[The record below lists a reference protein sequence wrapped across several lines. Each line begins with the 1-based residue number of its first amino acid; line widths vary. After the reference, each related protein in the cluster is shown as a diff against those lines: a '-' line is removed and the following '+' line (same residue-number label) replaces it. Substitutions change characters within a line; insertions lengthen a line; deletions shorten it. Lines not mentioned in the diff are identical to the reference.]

1 MKAFVFFFTF
11 LMVFVAFSLIL
22 TIFKK
27 KLCNDSFENFKSSEN
42 IKPKPFKEN
51 FANYHLD
58 EAVGGVNASQEL
70 LLQDSYLLTG
80 NKEISKND
88 AYNIWW
94 NYPVFKV
101 GSYAQITNNMKYPN
115 NPDDGTC
122 MPASMCQTLY
132 KNKKTS
138 NHAQILLPVKEDAN
152 AVRVN
157 YYNSSNKLH
166 K

>member
-1 MKAFVFFFTF
+1 MKTFVFFFTF
-11 LMVFVAFSLIL
+11 LMVFVAFSLIITL
-22 TIFKK
+22 FKK
-27 KLCNDSFENFKSSEN
+27 QLCNKSFS
-42 IKPKPFKEN
+42 
-51 FANYHLD
+51 NYHLD
-58 EAVGGVNASQEL
+58 EAIGGVNASQEL
-70 LLQDSYLLTG
+70 LLQNSYTPTG

-94 NYPVFKV
+94 HYPVFEV
-101 GSYAQITNNMKYPN
+101 GSYAQITNNMKYPI

-138 NHAQILLPVKEDAN
+138 NHAHILLPVQENIN

-157 YYNSSNKLH
+157 YYNASNTQK
-166 K
+166 

>member
-11 LMVFVAFSLIL
+11 LMIFVAFSLIL

-27 KLCNDSFENFKSSEN
+27 KLCNESFENNKL
-42 IKPKPFKEN
+42 FKEN

-70 LLQDSYLLTG
+70 LLQNSYLLTG

-94 NYPVFKV
+94 HYPVFQV

-132 KNKKTS
+132 KNKQTS
-138 NHAQILLPVKEDAN
+138 NHAHILLPVKEDAN

>member
-1 MKAFVFFFTF
+1 MKAFLFIFTF
-11 LMVFVAFSLIL
+11 LMVFVLFSLIFGL
-22 TIFKK
+22 FKN
-27 KLCNDSFENFKSSEN
+27 KLCNENFEN
-42 IKPKPFKEN
+42 
-51 FANYHLD
+51 YYLD
-58 EAVGGVNASQEL
+58 NAIGEVSNTETI
-70 LLQDSYLLTG
+70 LLQNSYLPTG

-101 GSYAQITNNMKYPN
+101 GSYAQITNNIQYPN

-138 NHAQILLPVKEDAN
+138 NQICMLPPVPN
-152 AVRVN
+152 STAVRIN
-157 YYNSSNKLH
+157 YYNA
-166 K
+166 

>member
-11 LMVFVAFSLIL
+11 LMVFVLFSLIL

-27 KLCNDSFENFKSSEN
+27 RLCNESLKPFEENFS
-42 IKPKPFKEN
+42 
-51 FANYHLD
+51 NYHLD
-58 EAVGGVNASQEL
+58 EAIGGVNASQEI
-70 LLQDSYLLTG
+70 LLQNSYLLTG
-80 NKEISKND
+80 NKDISKND

-94 NYPVFKV
+94 NYPIFKV
-101 GSYAQITNNMKYPN
+101 GSYAQITNNLKYPN
-115 NPDDGTC
+115 NPDEGTC

-138 NHAQILLPVKEDAN
+138 NHAHILLPVKEDAN
-152 AVRVN
+152 SIRVN
-157 YYNSSNKLH
+157 YYNSYKLP

>member
-11 LMVFVAFSLIL
+11 LMVFVLFSLIL

-27 KLCNDSFENFKSSEN
+27 RLCND
-42 IKPKPFKEN
+42 PFKTSEN

-58 EAVGGVNASQEL
+58 EAIGGVNASQEI
-70 LLQDSYLLTG
+70 LLQNSFLPTG
-80 NKEISKND
+80 NKEISNND

-94 NYPVFKV
+94 HYPVFKV

-115 NPDDGTC
+115 NPDEGTC
-122 MPASMCQTLY
+122 MPASMCQALY

-138 NHAQILLPVKEDAN
+138 NHAHILLPVQENAN

-157 YYNSSNKLH
+157 YYNSSNKLY